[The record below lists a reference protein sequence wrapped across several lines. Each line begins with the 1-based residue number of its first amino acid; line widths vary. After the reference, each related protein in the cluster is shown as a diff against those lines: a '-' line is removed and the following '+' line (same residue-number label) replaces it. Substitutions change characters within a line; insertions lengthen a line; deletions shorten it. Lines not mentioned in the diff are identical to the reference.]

1 MSTKRPRDE
10 TDDGGM
16 DVEVQPERRRKL
28 ENDTQNKE
36 GESFLPELP
45 KRSSEDTK
53 SYVFF
58 KAFTLTQI
66 VL

>member
-10 TDDGGM
+10 TDDDGM
-16 DVEVQPERRRKL
+16 DVVQPERRRKL

-36 GESFLPELP
+36 GESFLPALP
-45 KRSSEDTK
+45 KRSSEDTE

-66 VL
+66 FN